1 MKYLIVA
8 AKTGGHIFPAKAIA
22 EELINNNH
30 EIVLLGVGN
39 EIENKAYKGLNS
51 KVYSIS
57 IDGFRGQRIIKKLNV
72 LAQTLKS
79 VFKVLKIIKKENIDA
94 MIGFGGFIC
103 VPAGIAIWIKRLPIF
118 IHEQN
123 AIMGTANRFLS
134 KIAKINFLGFPIKQI
149 KRSIISGNP
158 IRKSFINNDDDRISY
173 DQNEIRIYITGGSQG
188 ANFINQEIP
197 IVLKELTCNL
207 KIKHQSGENNLNEVN
222 SLYDSENIQA
232 EVYEFYDNPA
242 KEILWSDF
250 VISRAGA
257 LSLSEIVSLRRGALI
272 IPLASSID
280 NHQVENAKSIE
291 KMNMGVL
298 HEEKDG
304 KTELINRLKEVI
316 EKKLYLNWKKYN
328 VNDHVKASKVILKHL
343 EDYFKK

>member
-22 EELINNNH
+22 EELINNDN
-30 EIVLLGVGN
+30 EIILLGIGN
-39 EIENKAYKGLNS
+39 EIENNAYKALDS
-51 KVYSIS
+51 KKYSIS
-57 IDGFRGQRIIKKLNV
+57 IDGFRGQKILKKFKV
-72 LAQTLKS
+72 LIQTLKG

-103 VPAGIAIWIKRLPIF
+103 IPAGIAIWIRRLPIF

-149 KRSIISGNP
+149 KRSVVSGNP
-158 IRKSFINNDDDRISY
+158 IRKSFINTDSDHVDY
-173 DQNEIRIYITGGSQG
+173 DQNEIRIYVTGGSQG

-197 IVLKELTCNL
+197 VVLKELSCNL
-207 KIKHQSGENNLNEVN
+207 KIKHQCGENYFNEVK
-222 SLYDSENIQA
+222 SLYSAGNVQA
-232 EVYEFYDNPA
+232 EVYKFYDNPA

-257 LSLSEIVSLRRGALI
+257 LSLSEIISLKRGAVI
-272 IPLASSID
+272 IPLATSID
-280 NHQVENAKSIE
+280 NHQVKNAKIIT
-291 KMNMGVL
+291 KMNMGIL

-304 KTELINRLKEVI
+304 KEKLINKLKEVI
-316 EKKLYLNWKKYN
+316 EKKLYLNWKKYHI
-328 VNDHVKASKVILKHL
+328 NDHVNASKIILKHL

>member
-57 IDGFRGQRIIKKLNV
+57 IDGFRGQRILKKFYV

-134 KIAKINFLGFPIKQI
+134 KIAKINFLGFPIKQT
-149 KRSIISGNP
+149 KRSIVSGNP
-158 IRKSFINNDDDRISY
+158 IRKSFINIDSDSHDY
-173 DQNEIRIYITGGSQG
+173 DQNEIRIYVTGGSQG

-197 IVLKELTCNL
+197 MVLKELSCNL
-207 KIKHQSGENNLNEVN
+207 KIKHQCGENYFNEVK
-222 SLYDSENIQA
+222 SLYSAGDVQA
-232 EVYEFYDNPA
+232 EVNKFYDNPA

-257 LSLSEIVSLRRGALI
+257 LSLSEIISLKRGSLI
-272 IPLASSID
+272 IPLATSID
-280 NHQVENAKSIE
+280 NHQVKNAKIITNI
-291 KMNMGVL
+291 NMGVL
-298 HEEKDG
+298 HEEKNG
-304 KTELINRLKEVI
+304 KEKLINKLKEVI
-316 EKKLYLNWKKYN
+316 ENKLYLNWKKYHID
-328 VNDHVKASKVILKHL
+328 DHVNASKIILKHL
-343 EDYFKK
+343 EDYFRK

>member
-57 IDGFRGQRIIKKLNV
+57 IDGFRGQRILKKFYV

-222 SLYDSENIQA
+222 SLYDSENIQDLLVKQICSSVRWRESLINMA
-232 EVYEFYDNPA
+232 QDGVKNFV
-242 KEILWSDF
+242 EI
-250 VISRAGA
+250 GPGKA
-257 LSLSEIVSLRRGALI
+257 LSGMVKRTLKKVNSF
-272 IPLASSID
+272 SINSITD
-280 NHQVENAKSIE
+280 IKNLENE
-291 KMNMGVL
+291 
-298 HEEKDG
+298 
-304 KTELINRLKEVI
+304 
-316 EKKLYLNWKKYN
+316 
-328 VNDHVKASKVILKHL
+328 
-343 EDYFKK
+343 FKK

>member
-30 EIVLLGVGN
+30 EIILLGIGN
-39 EIENKAYKGLNS
+39 EIEINAYKELDS
-51 KVYSIS
+51 KLYSIS
-57 IDGFRGQRIIKKLNV
+57 IEGFRGQKVLKK
-72 LAQTLKS
+72 
-79 VFKVLKIIKKENIDA
+79 FKVLIQTLTGVFTVLKIVKKENIDA

-103 VPAGIAIWIKRLPIF
+103 IPAGIAIWIRRLPIF

-149 KRSIISGNP
+149 KRSIVSGNP
-158 IRKSFINNDDDRISY
+158 IRKSFINIDSDHHEY
-173 DQNEIRIYITGGSQG
+173 DQNEIRIYVTGGSQG
-188 ANFINQEIP
+188 ASFINQEIP
-197 IVLKELTCNL
+197 MVFKELSCNL
-207 KIKHQSGENNLNEVN
+207 KIKHQSGENYFDEVR
-222 SLYDSENIQA
+222 SLYSTENIQA
-232 EVYEFYDNPA
+232 EVYKFYDNPA

-257 LSLSEIVSLRRGALI
+257 LSLSEIISLKRGALI
-272 IPLASSID
+272 IPLATSID
-280 NHQVENAKSIE
+280 NHQVENAKSIA

-304 KTELINRLKEVI
+304 KEKLVNKLKEVI
-316 EKKLYLNWKKYN
+316 EKKLYLNWKKYHI
-328 VNDHVKASKVILKHL
+328 NDHVNSSKIILRHL
-343 EDYFKK
+343 EGYFKK